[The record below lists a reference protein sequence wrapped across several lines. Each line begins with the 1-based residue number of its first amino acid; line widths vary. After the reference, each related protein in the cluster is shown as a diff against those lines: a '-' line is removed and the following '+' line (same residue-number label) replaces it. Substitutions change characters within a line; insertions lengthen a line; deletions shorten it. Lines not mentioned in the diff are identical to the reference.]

1 MTQNDT
7 IVEMF
12 DICFKQEDV
21 DSLEKPNWFTD
32 VSLDFVDALIEN
44 LWYPLYPTQA
54 KGILL
59 LRPSLVFL
67 LAEAPA
73 SLDELKSAL
82 PPNLLSC
89 KYIFMPINDMDKYAA
104 GTGGTHWS
112 LMAVS
117 VPDSQCYYYDSMSN
131 GKTKDCCSA
140 LNRISK
146 LFNKDF
152 TIVSVPVQQ
161 QRNGYDC
168 GVYGAAFTLELVRRL
183 LKSPMPTSSQWKLDK
198 FDPDLSVVRKK
209 LSTCLDHIVK
219 HYGTRVNSIDYQTF
233 PTKEAFFD
241 IQQELPST
249 TDESSSITE
258 HDKFEDA
265 ELAPPSS
272 SNDYPED
279 EQTNADASLNPNLD
293 KSPNHH
299 HHHHHRHNHSNSQ
312 YEQYEEKK
320 VNDLKPPYEEFQT
333 SSLRNPFGTPPEPA
347 QSVGL
352 NNHFAS

>member
-12 DICFKQEDV
+12 DISFKQEDV
-21 DSLEKPNWFTD
+21 DSLQKPNWFTD
-32 VSLDFVDALIEN
+32 VSLDYVDALIEN

-73 SLDELKSAL
+73 SLEELKSAL

-89 KYIFMPINDMDKYAA
+89 NYIFMPINDMDKYDA

-131 GKTKDCCSA
+131 GKTKDCYSA

-146 LFNKDF
+146 LFQKDF
-152 TIVSVPVQQ
+152 TIESMPVQQ

-168 GVYGAAFTLELVRRL
+168 GVYSAAFTLELVRRL
-183 LKSPMPTSSQWKLDK
+183 LKSPMPTSSLWKLDN
-198 FDPDLSVVRKK
+198 FDPDLSVIRGR

-219 HYGTRVNSIDYQTF
+219 HYGTRVNSIDHQIF
-233 PTKEAFFD
+233 PTNEAFFY
-241 IQQELPST
+241 IQQELPTASNR
-249 TDESSSITE
+249 SPSVKE
-258 HDKFEDA
+258 HDEFEDA
-265 ELAPPSS
+265 QLAPPSS
-272 SNDYPED
+272 VKDHLVD
-279 EQTNADASLNPNLD
+279 EQANADASVNSKEDVPE
-293 KSPNHH
+293 KHHNHH
-299 HHHHHRHNHSNSQ
+299 HHHHRSYH
-312 YEQYEEKK
+312 YEEDEA
-320 VNDLKPPYEEFQT
+320 NDLNHPHEQLQT
-333 SSLRNPFGTPPEPA
+333 SPIKDPLGTPELAQSADSNNPF
-347 QSVGL
+347 
-352 NNHFAS
+352 AS